1 MYTKDLLV
9 LYVSKKN
16 SNNNF
21 IENILEKNVKKIFF
35 ADSRESAILKY
46 QEFSPCLII
55 VEDDFNDDS
64 FLKLFKQIRE
74 NDIKTAFIV
83 ISNSNNNKY
92 LLDLME
98 LYLTKYIIKPYE
110 SNVLVEALEKAMQI
124 IQRRVNSNV
133 KLANGVIF
141 NFQTQSII
149 RGEEVFVLNKKE
161 SLLMNLFIKNQ
172 DRVISYEEIE
182 YYVWHNQNTKAALKS
197 LVRDF
202 RKKTYKDIL
211 VNYSA
216 QGYKLKIYN
225 S

>member
-9 LYVSKKN
+9 LYVN
-16 SNNNF
+16 TENPNNKF
-21 IENILEKNVKKIFF
+21 IEDILEKNVKKIIF
-35 ADSRESAILKY
+35 ADSKEEALLKY

-55 VEDDFNDDS
+55 VEDDFKDDS
-64 FLKLFKQIRE
+64 LLNLFKQIRKD
-74 NDIKTAFIV
+74 DIKTAFIV
-83 ISNSNNNKY
+83 ISNSRQNKY
-92 LLDLME
+92 SIDLME
-98 LYLTKYIIKPYE
+98 VYLTKYIIKPYE
-110 SNVLVEALEKAMQI
+110 SMLLVEALEKTMQI

-149 RGEEVFVLNKKE
+149 RGDEVFVLNKKE
-161 SLLMNLFIKNQ
+161 SLLMDLFIKNQ

-197 LVRDF
+197 LIRDF